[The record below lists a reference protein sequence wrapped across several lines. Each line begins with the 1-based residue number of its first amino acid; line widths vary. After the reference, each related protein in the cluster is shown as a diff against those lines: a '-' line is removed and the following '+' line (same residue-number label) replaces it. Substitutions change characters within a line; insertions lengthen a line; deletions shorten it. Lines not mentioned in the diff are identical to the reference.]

1 MPRRRSPV
9 LPLIFSLLLS
19 LLLSILPLP
28 NELAP
33 WRPEWVTL
41 VLVFWVMHAPLWVGV
56 WTAVFMGLLL
66 DVLLATP
73 LGLYASSLVMVVYL
87 SRVTQRWAGI
97 FSIRQTTALVL
108 LLVMAGRLLRY
119 VELSLFGE
127 APADWSYFLPVAAS
141 ALVWPTVL
149 LSLRRWTQR

>member
-1 MPRRRSPV
+1 MPRRRSPI
-9 LPLIFSLLLS
+9 LPLIVSLLLS

-56 WTAVFMGLLL
+56 WTAAFMGLLL

-73 LGLYASSLVMVVYL
+73 LGLFASSLVVVVYL
-87 SRVTQRWAGI
+87 GRATQRWAGI
-97 FSIRQTTALVL
+97 FSIRQTTMLVL
-108 LLVMAGRLLRY
+108 LLVLAGRVVRY
-119 VELSLFGE
+119 VELALFDV
-127 APADWSYFLPVAAS
+127 APSDWSYFLPVLAS

>member
-1 MPRRRSPV
+1 MSRRRSPII
-9 LPLIFSLLLS
+9 PLIVSLLLS

-28 NELAP
+28 SELAS

-56 WTAVFMGLLL
+56 WTAAFMGLLL

-73 LGLYASSLVMVVYL
+73 IGLHASALVVVVYL
-87 SRVTQRWAGI
+87 GRMTQRWAGI
-97 FSIRQTTALVL
+97 FSIRQTTMLVL
-108 LLVMAGRLLRY
+108 LLVLTGRLVRY
-119 VELSLFGE
+119 VELSLFGDTPME
-127 APADWSYFLPVAAS
+127 WAYFLPVLAS

>member
-1 MPRRRSPV
+1 MSRRRSPF
-9 LPLIFSLLLS
+9 LPLVVSLLLS

-28 NELAP
+28 KELAS

-56 WTAVFMGLLL
+56 WTAAFMGLLL
-66 DVLLATP
+66 DILLAAP
-73 LGLYASSLVMVVYL
+73 LGLFASSLVVVVYL
-87 SRVTQRWAGI
+87 GRVTQRWAGI

-108 LLVMAGRLLRY
+108 LLVLAGRLVRY
-119 VELSLFGE
+119 AELTLFGVPPVELSYL
-127 APADWSYFLPVAAS
+127 LPVAAS

>member
-9 LPLIFSLLLS
+9 LPLIFSLMLS

-28 NELAP
+28 QGLAP

-41 VLVFWVMHAPLWVGV
+41 MLVFWVMHAPMWVGV
-56 WTAVFMGLLL
+56 CTAAFMGMLL
-66 DVLLATP
+66 DVLLDTP
-73 LGLYASSLVMVVYL
+73 LGLHASSLVMVVYL
-87 SRVTQRWAGI
+87 GRVTQRWAGI

-108 LLVMAGRLLRY
+108 LLVLAGRALRFA
-119 VELSLFGE
+119 ELKLFGVP
-127 APADWSYFLPVAAS
+127 PADWSYLLPVLAS

>member
-9 LPLIFSLLLS
+9 LPLIFSLMLS

-28 NELAP
+28 QGLAP

-41 VLVFWVMHAPLWVGV
+41 MLVFWVMHAPMWVGV
-56 WTAVFMGLLL
+56 WTAAFMGMLL
-66 DVLLATP
+66 DVLLDTP
-73 LGLYASSLVMVVYL
+73 LGLHASSLVMVVYL
-87 SRVTQRWAGI
+87 GRVTQRWAGI

-108 LLVMAGRLLRY
+108 LLVLAGRALRFA
-119 VELSLFGE
+119 ELKLFGVP
-127 APADWSYFLPVAAS
+127 PADWSYLLPVLAS

>member
-1 MPRRRSPV
+1 MPRRRSPF

-28 NELAP
+28 KELAP

-56 WTAVFMGLLL
+56 WTATFMGLMLDILL
-66 DVLLATP
+66 DTP
-73 LGLYASSLVMVVYL
+73 LGLNASALVVVVYL
-87 SRVTQRWAGI
+87 GRVTQRWAGI

-108 LLVMAGRLLRY
+108 LLVLAGRVLRH
-119 VELSLFGE
+119 VELSLFGV
-127 APADWSYFLPVAAS
+127 PPQDWSYFLPVVAS